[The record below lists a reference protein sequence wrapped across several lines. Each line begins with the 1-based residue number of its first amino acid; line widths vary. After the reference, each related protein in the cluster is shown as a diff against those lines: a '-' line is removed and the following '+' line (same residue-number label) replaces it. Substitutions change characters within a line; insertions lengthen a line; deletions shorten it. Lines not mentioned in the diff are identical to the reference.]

1 MRMQE
6 WDARGIGSEDLLI
19 DKFSVTSTAACCVVV
34 EQEGFKKLAEYF
46 AQARLIAAKL
56 GECQDKPVEEVVEFL
71 IADVQ
76 RAEQAI
82 NTWTNKSC
90 IYLLPIANHKRAQRF
105 NTRIWPQF
113 DTDSCIIGVG

>member
-1 MRMQE
+1 MLVQE

-56 GECQDKPVEEVVEFL
+56 G
-71 IADVQ
+71 
-76 RAEQAI
+76 
-82 NTWTNKSC
+82 
-90 IYLLPIANHKRAQRF
+90 
-105 NTRIWPQF
+105 
-113 DTDSCIIGVG
+113 

>member
-6 WDARGIGSEDLLI
+6 WDARGIGSGDLLI
-19 DKFSVTSTAACCVVV
+19 DKLSVTSTAACGVGV
-34 EQEGFKKLAEYF
+34 EQESFKQLAEYF
-46 AQARLIAAKL
+46 AHAKL
-56 GECQDKPVEEVVEFL
+56 IIAKLSECQDKPVEKVVEFF

-90 IYLLPIANHKRAQRF
+90 IYLLPIANHKRAQ
-105 NTRIWPQF
+105 
-113 DTDSCIIGVG
+113 